1 MKIQLSVITMVLAF
15 FILSSCSKKLNE
27 NGLSDF
33 ETKTDQ
39 LSKDS
44 SFKNIIELENNLS
57 EEIEKV
63 LITKNMTKN
72 DFYLLIEK
80 IKNQSK
86 SDSDFKNKLTEN
98 DLPELYNILKN
109 FKASFNGHWV
119 DLEMKY
125 NRLSSNIINVAS
137 NKYFENNE
145 LKKIYS
151 VNKKTFSINNDNI
164 AKACGWGYSLC
175 LAGATAG
182 AILCHAGCIGGT
194 AGLGAPVCVLLCGT
208 IQVSVGAACMSSYC
222 EEN

>member
-1 MKIQLSVITMVLAF
+1 MKIQLSVITMALAF
-15 FILSSCSKKLNE
+15 FILSSCSKNINE
-27 NGLSDF
+27 SGLSDF

-57 EEIEKV
+57 KEIEMV
-63 LITKNMTKN
+63 IISKNMTKN

-86 SDSDFKNKLTEN
+86 SDLDFKNKLAEN
-98 DLPELYNILKN
+98 DLPELYNILNN

-175 LAGATAG
+175 FALWNN
-182 AILCHAGCIGGT
+182 
-194 AGLGAPVCVLLCGT
+194 
-208 IQVSVGAACMSSYC
+208 SSISWRGMY
-222 EEN
+222 E

>member
-1 MKIQLSVITMVLAF
+1 MKNQLSVIAMALAF
-15 FILSSCSKKLNE
+15 FIMSSCSKKLNE
-27 NGLSDF
+27 SGLSDF

-63 LITKNMTKN
+63 IITKNMTKN

-86 SDSDFKNKLTEN
+86 SDLDFKNKLAEN
-98 DLPELYNILKN
+98 DLPELYNILNN
-109 FKASFNGHWV
+109 FKASFNGHWI
-119 DLEMKY
+119 DLEIKY
-125 NRLSSNIINVAS
+125 NRLSSNVINVAS

-145 LKKIYS
+145 FKKIYS

-164 AKACGWGYSLC
+164 ARACGWGYSLC

-194 AGLGAPVCVLLCGT
+194 AGLGAPACVLLCGT

-222 EEN
+222 EEK

>member
-86 SDSDFKNKLTEN
+86 SDLDFKNKLTEN